1 MVLNV
6 TVKCLASYESK
17 IPVPDGLTLDEA
29 IKYAKEHIENIPH
42 GYLEYVPGEDSL
54 IEEECY
60 PCYGPDEG

>member
-6 TVKCLASYESK
+6 TVKCTASYKSK
-17 IPVPDGLTLDEA
+17 LSVPDGLTLDEA
-29 IKYAKEHIENIPH
+29 IKYAKEHIEYIPLRC
-42 GYLEYVPGEDSL
+42 LEYIPGEEAL